1 MIDVREA
8 SATIAASGTTSDV
21 VDLNLGQLVGL
32 IFPASM
38 TGTTLTFT
46 MSTASGGTYVGVK
59 DVGGASDYSIT
70 VTSSKYVPIDPR
82 VFCGVRYLKLVSG
95 STESG
100 AKVITCVFRPVG

>member
-8 SATIAASGTTSDV
+8 SATIANAAATSDAV
-21 VDLNLGQLVGL
+21 ELNLGQLVGL

-46 MSTASGGTYVGVK
+46 MSTSSGGTYVGVK
-59 DVGGASDYSIT
+59 DIGGAADYSIT

-82 VFCGVRYLKLVSG
+82 VFCGIRYLKLVSG
-95 STESG
+95 SNETG
-100 AKVITCVFRPVG
+100 AKVITCVFRPVM